1 MQHDLLIIALYFR
14 GIFYSYGNPR
24 GGIRLTDSLL
34 HQEMLRRKVIQP
46 HPLDPLRG
54 ILTFRGERTAKDI
67 VHKMIRPLLYIIFSA
82 ILAVAL
88 FGI

>member
-14 GIFYSYGNPR
+14 GLGFRYANPKS
-24 GGIRLTDSLL
+24 GIQLTDSLL
-34 HQEMLRRKVIQP
+34 HQEMLRRKVLQP
-46 HPLDPLRG
+46 HPLDPQRG
-54 ILTFRGERTAKDI
+54 ILTFRGERYAKDI
-67 VHKMIRPLLYIIFSA
+67 VHKMIRPLLYIVFSA